1 MKKFFLALVCALTFS
16 GLANAQIATEN
27 VVQFDKTS
35 TRPGFSATFSN
46 DVKDVTTAVR
56 NRMAKE
62 APKKKAVSAGKNL
75 TKYEAVSSN
84 NICLQTCD
92 VYFLIEGNSKSAKVT
107 LFVSK
112 GYENFVSSSNDQ
124 ETADLAKT
132 FVSSLAKDI
141 ETVTLANQIDA
152 QAKIVSKAENEYK
165 KSVSNKE
172 KLQKELQ
179 KAEDNVKNSD
189 AERQKQKALL
199 EELRSKAANQ

>member
-1 MKKFFLALVCALTFS
+1 MYCLA
-16 GLANAQIATEN
+16 
-27 VVQFDKTS
+27 
-35 TRPGFSATFSN
+35 
-46 DVKDVTTAVR
+46 
-56 NRMAKE
+56 
-62 APKKKAVSAGKNL
+62 SAG
-75 TKYEAVSSN
+75 
-84 NICLQTCD
+84 I
-92 VYFLIEGNSKSAKVT
+92 IEGNSQSAKVT

-179 KAEDNVKNSD
+179 KAEDNVKNAD